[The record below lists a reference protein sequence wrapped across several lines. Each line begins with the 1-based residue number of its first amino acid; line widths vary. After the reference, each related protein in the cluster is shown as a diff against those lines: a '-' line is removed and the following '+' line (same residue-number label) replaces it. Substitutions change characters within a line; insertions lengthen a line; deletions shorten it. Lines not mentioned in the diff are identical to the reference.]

1 MIDAEFRREEKYQ
14 RLSIAYTEL
23 EEEVLV
29 GSTVDIILEKCEM
42 EAETYITSIK
52 NGKEVLV
59 IEYHDCA
66 TRNCS
71 LIFDEII
78 KTLNITEILQ

>member
-59 IEYHDCA
+59 IEYHDCS